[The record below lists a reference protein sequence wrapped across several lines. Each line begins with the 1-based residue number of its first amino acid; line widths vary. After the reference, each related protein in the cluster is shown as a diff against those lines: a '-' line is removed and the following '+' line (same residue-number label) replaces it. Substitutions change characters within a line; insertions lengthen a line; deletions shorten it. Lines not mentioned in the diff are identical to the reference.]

1 VTGFDARR
9 RGQAVRFTVRLQ
21 PRASKN
27 EIVGAHGGA
36 LRIRVTAPPVDG
48 LANDALIE
56 FLSRELDVPRRNV
69 CIVSGLSSRAKV
81 VEISEVELETIQR
94 LAG

>member
-1 VTGFDARR
+1 VSGFDARR
-9 RGQAVRFTVRLQ
+9 RGQAVRFSVHLH

-27 EIVGAHGGA
+27 EIV
-36 LRIRVTAPPVDG
+36 V
-48 LANDALIE
+48 
-56 FLSRELDVPRRNV
+56 RRNV

-81 VEISEVELETIQR
+81 VEIGEVELETIQR